1 MVLWLLILIPILAA
15 PFAWMGQQWSR
26 YAPRWI
32 ALGALSV
39 DCLLTFFLWSQDH
52 SVQASGHGAWLV
64 ESHLSWIPRWGI
76 SLHLGLDGLSVIL
89 ILLTAFIGVVSIIAS
104 WTEIQSRVGLFHC
117 NVLLALGG
125 VVGVFLAIDLFLFF
139 FFWELMLLPMYLLI
153 VIWGHAQRRHA
164 SFKFF
169 LFTQA
174 GSLVLLVAIVAL
186 SFLHQQATGRPSFD
200 YADLMGL
207 TLTSETAWWLML
219 AFLIGFLVK
228 LPAFP
233 FHAWLPDTYT
243 EAPTGASIIL
253 AGILAKTG
261 AYGLLRFTIPLFPE
275 AMSEFAPI
283 AMGLGAIGILYG
295 ALLAC
300 AQTDIKRLVAYS
312 SISHMGF
319 ILLGAFAGTELALQG
334 VVMQM
339 VAHGLSTG
347 GLFLLAGALEER
359 YQTREMG
366 QMGGLWSVTPRLAAM
381 ALFFACASLGLP
393 GLANF
398 IGEFLVLFGSYA
410 SQPIL
415 TILAAL
421 GMVIAAIYSLGMM
434 QRTFFGQPRDTR
446 MAPDLSNMVFGVLLF
461 IAGLQVWLGLYP
473 RVVLTTAKPVMEQ
486 FVQPAMASPNRTHS
500 PSGSLL
506 SSHIITSL
514 GSAP

>member
-1 MVLWLLILIPILAA
+1 MVLWLPILIPIFAA
-15 PFAWMGQQWSR
+15 PVAWVGQQWSR

-32 ALGALSV
+32 ALGALSI
-39 DCLLTFFLWSQDH
+39 DFLLVLFLWSQDH
-52 SVQASGHGAWLV
+52 SAQISSHGPWLV
-64 ESHLSWIPRWGI
+64 ESHIRWIPRWGI

-89 ILLTAFIGVVSIIAS
+89 ILLTAFIGVVAIIAS
-104 WTEIQSRVGLFHC
+104 WTEIQSRIGLFHC

-125 VVGVFLAIDLFLFF
+125 VIGVFLAIDLFLFF
-139 FFWELMLLPMYLLI
+139 FFWELMLVPMYLLI
-153 VIWGHAQRRHA
+153 VVWGHAQRRHA

-186 SFLHQQATGRPSFD
+186 ALLHQQATGRPSFD

-207 TLTSETAWWLML
+207 ALTSEMARWLML

-228 LPAFP
+228 LPAPP
-233 FHAWLPDTYT
+233 FHTWLPDTYT
-243 EAPTGASIIL
+243 EAPTGATIIF

-261 AYGLLRFTIPLFPE
+261 AYGLLRFTIPFFPE
-275 AMSEFAPI
+275 AMSEFTPI
-283 AMGLGAIGILYG
+283 AMGLGVVGILYG
-295 ALLAC
+295 AVLAC

-366 QMGGLWSVTPRLAAM
+366 QMGGLWSVTPRLATM

-410 SQPIL
+410 TQPIMI
-415 TILAAL
+415 ILASL
-421 GMVIAAIYSLGMM
+421 GMVMAAIYSLGMM
-434 QRTFFGQPRDTR
+434 QRTFFGRQQDTR
-446 MAPDLSNMVFGVLLF
+446 TASDLSNMAFGTLLF
-461 IAGLQVWLGLYP
+461 IAALQVWLGLYP
-473 RVVLTTAKPVMEQ
+473 KIVLTTARPVMEQ
-486 FVQPAMASPNRTHS
+486 LVQPAEASANPTHS
-500 PSGSLL
+500 RSESLL
-506 SSHIITSL
+506 SSHIVTSQ
-514 GSAP
+514 GNTP

>member
-15 PFAWMGQQWSR
+15 PLAWVGQRWSR
-26 YAPRWI
+26 HTPRWI

-39 DCLLTFFLWSQDH
+39 DGVLTLFLWSQDQW
-52 SVQASGHGAWLV
+52 VQTAGHGSWLV
-64 ESHLSWIPRWGI
+64 ESRISWIPRWGI
-76 SLHLGLDGLSVIL
+76 SLHLGLDGLSLIL
-89 ILLTAFIGVVSIIAS
+89 TLLTAFIGVVAIIAS
-104 WTEIQSRVGLFHC
+104 WAEIQRRVGLFHC

-125 VVGVFLAIDLFLFF
+125 VIGVFLAIDLFLFF
-139 FFWELMLLPMYLLI
+139 FFWELMLVPMYLLI
-153 VIWGHAQRRHA
+153 VIWGHTQRRHA

-174 GSLVLLVAIVAL
+174 GSLVLLVAIITLA
-186 SFLHQQATGRPSFD
+186 FLHQQVTGRPSFD

-207 TLTSETAWWLML
+207 TLSGETAWWLML

-228 LPAFP
+228 LPALP
-233 FHAWLPDTYT
+233 FHTWLPDTYT

-300 AQTDIKRLVAYS
+300 SQTDIKRLVAYS

-334 VVMQM
+334 AVMQM

-347 GLFLLAGALEER
+347 ALFMVAGALYER
-359 YQTREMG
+359 FQTRDMG
-366 QMGGLWSVTPRLAAM
+366 QMGGLWGVMPRLATM

-393 GLANF
+393 GMANF

-410 SQPIL
+410 TQPIM
-415 TILAAL
+415 TILASL
-421 GMVIAAIYSLGMM
+421 GMVMAAIYSLGMM
-434 QRTFFGQPRDTR
+434 QRTFFGQQRDTR
-446 MAPDLSNMVFGVLLF
+446 MAPDLSDMAFGTLLL
-461 IAGLQVWLGLYP
+461 IAVLQVLLGLYP
-473 RVVLTTAKPVMEQ
+473 KTVLTTAKPVMEQ
-486 FVQPAMASPNRTHS
+486 LVRSPMASPSLTHS
-500 PSGSLL
+500 PSDSLL
-506 SSHIITSL
+506 SSHIVTSQ